1 MFKNSKS
8 EYRNAKQIRNLKPKI
23 YIHVTSITFEIGAS
37 WDRRGSGDLF
47 GALRNEIEFVFVAQL
62 LTGHVDDFLDVAA
75 EMGDG
80 AEQGGCNIGVEAL
93 DAAVFD

>member
-1 MFKNSKS
+1 
-8 EYRNAKQIRNLKPKI
+8 
-23 YIHVTSITFEIGAS
+23 
-37 WDRRGSGDLF
+37 LF